1 MKKAAIK
8 SLTIVLVLI
17 PYFTFPQSVT
27 GIWKTIDDET
37 EIDKSHVE
45 LFIKSGRLYGKIVKI
60 LDTSEGENP
69 LCTECPGTKHN
80 QPILGMEIISG
91 LKERRKDW
99 YLDKGIFDPET
110 GKTYDC
116 KIWLEDRNTLKVR
129 GYIGFF
135 YRTQTW
141 YRVR

>member
-1 MKKAAIK
+1 MKNTAIIY
-8 SLTIVLVLI
+8 LVVLLVLI
-17 PYFTFPQSVT
+17 PCFTYTQSIT

-37 EIDKSHVE
+37 GIDKSHVE
-45 LFIKSGRLYGKIVKI
+45 LYIKNEKLYGKIVKI

-69 LCTECPGTKHN
+69 LCTECSGTKKN

-116 KIWLEDRNTLKVR
+116 KIWLDGKNTLKVR
-129 GYIGFF
+129 GYIGIL

-141 YRVR
+141 YRIR

>member
-1 MKKAAIK
+1 MKNTAIIY
-8 SLTIVLVLI
+8 LVVLLVLI
-17 PYFTFPQSVT
+17 PCFTYTQSIT

-37 EIDKSHVE
+37 GIDKSHVE
-45 LFIKSGRLYGKIVKI
+45 LYIKNEKLYGKIVKI

-69 LCTECPGTKHN
+69 LCTECSGEKKN

-116 KIWLEDRNTLKVR
+116 KIWLDGKNTLKVR
-129 GYIGFF
+129 GYIGIL

-141 YRVR
+141 YRIK

>member
-1 MKKAAIK
+1 MKNTAIIY
-8 SLTIVLVLI
+8 LVILLVLI
-17 PYFTFPQSVT
+17 PYFTYSQSIT

-37 EIDKSHVE
+37 GIDKSHVE
-45 LFIKSGRLYGKIVKI
+45 LYIKNEKLYGKIVKI

-69 LCTECPGTKHN
+69 LCTECSGEKKN

-116 KIWLEDRNTLKVR
+116 KIWLDGKNTLKVR
-129 GYIGFF
+129 GYIGIL

-141 YRVR
+141 YRIK

>member
-1 MKKAAIK
+1 MKNTAIIY
-8 SLTIVLVLI
+8 LVVLLVLI
-17 PYFTFPQSVT
+17 PCFTYTQSIT

-37 EIDKSHVE
+37 GIDKSHVE
-45 LFIKSGRLYGKIVKI
+45 LYIKNEKLYGKIVKI

-69 LCTECPGTKHN
+69 LCTECSGEKKN

-116 KIWLEDRNTLKVR
+116 KIWLDGKNTLKVR
-129 GYIGFF
+129 GYIGIL

-141 YRVR
+141 YRIR

>member
-1 MKKAAIK
+1 MKNTA
-8 SLTIVLVLI
+8 TIYLVILLVLI
-17 PYFTFPQSVT
+17 PYFTYSQSIT

-37 EIDKSHVE
+37 GIDKSHVE
-45 LFIKSGRLYGKIVKI
+45 LYIKNGKLYGKIVKI

-69 LCTECPGTKHN
+69 ICTECTGAKHN

-116 KIWLEDRNTLKVR
+116 KIWLDGKNKLKVR
-129 GYIGFF
+129 GYIGIL

-141 YRVR
+141 YRIR